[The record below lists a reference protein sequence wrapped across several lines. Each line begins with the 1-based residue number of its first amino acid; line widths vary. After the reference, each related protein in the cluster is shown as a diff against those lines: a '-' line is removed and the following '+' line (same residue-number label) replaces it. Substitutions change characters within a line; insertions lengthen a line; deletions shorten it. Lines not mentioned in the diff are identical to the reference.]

1 MRHVMA
7 GLLGVCLAGPAGA
20 QGLGDVGRALGD
32 ELLQRVLPQQQPQP
46 QFDPRREEYLR
57 REREREAYEQGRRDA
72 EVERRREERRRE
84 DWRRPEGERGQPTAR
99 GGRDYDEDRRRDD
112 ARRPYYEPDS
122 RREGAGRDFD
132 DDRRPRREWER

>member
-72 EVERRREERRRE
+72 EVERRRE